1 MFTLW
6 SIAFGGVPT
15 GNRKEYEHI
24 VVAGT
29 IRYSGWISIATHY
42 RNTSHISWLNDDE
55 LISLTPTLVLKLES
69 YFSLTIWAITGNV
82 MFAMPTFEVN
92 SVIVPMNMETRK
104 RMTKVGKC
112 RNGTRASPILLAKQ
126 EAILPLD
133 MANPPPRRNI
143 KLQGIFVSITC
154 HVIDQSFRRCGRSFG
169 SYTEY
174 K

>member
-1 MFTLW
+1 
-6 SIAFGGVPT
+6 
-15 GNRKEYEHI
+15 
-24 VVAGT
+24 
-29 IRYSGWISIATHY
+29 
-42 RNTSHISWLNDDE
+42 
-55 LISLTPTLVLKLES
+55 
-69 YFSLTIWAITGNV
+69 

-154 HVIDQSFRRCGRSFG
+154 HVINPSEDAVGLLVATQNTNSQWRTGPKRKPFICRID
-169 SYTEY
+169 
-174 K
+174 